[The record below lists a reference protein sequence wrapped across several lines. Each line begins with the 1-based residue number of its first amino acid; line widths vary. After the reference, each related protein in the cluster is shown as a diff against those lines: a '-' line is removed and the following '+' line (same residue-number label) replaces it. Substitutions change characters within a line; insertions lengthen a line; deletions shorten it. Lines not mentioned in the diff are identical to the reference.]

1 MDRLRGGQIR
11 IGCASGLGTEF
22 AIAISGTSRLFP
34 CARACPSVLREG
46 WGRGKREATPASL
59 PGERDK
65 KDSGLASERERDHR
79 RRLTDRDGDGDDL
92 VSPFPTRGGYNW
104 ARRRGRKEEPFLR
117 KKILPTSYHHTY
129 TTPPYSSSHKG
140 PTQEG
145 NFSAVGSLDPVTFVQ
160 RTKLYISWQQ
170 QYRRRYA
177 RN

>member
-92 VSPFPTRGGYNW
+92 VSPFPM
-104 ARRRGRKEEPFLR
+104 RGRLDM
-117 KKILPTSYHHTY
+117 
-129 TTPPYSSSHKG
+129 G
-140 PTQEG
+140 PNHFFSNSNRVEFSIFELNRAEFSDSNFESNRTEG
-145 NFSAVGSLDPVTFVQ
+145 D
-160 RTKLYISWQQ
+160 RTKLPSFFLVLCPLYSHFRLI
-170 QYRRRYA
+170 
-177 RN
+177 